1 MQGGLKMEID
11 TVNAISEYLD
21 KTNFF
26 NDQKK
31 LETMYYLMRGYT
43 YREIADKID
52 KQISFV
58 QRVMDFMR
66 NYKLLYWGRWSPD
79 VYKIGMK
86 KTIAFLSWGDRER
99 PEKENFKYT
108 TSVHLVHADE
118 PKTLVIYTYPNDHEN
133 KIVGEIGEEI
143 TPFYYSHTKFTVP
156 FIKQIDLHTEFFS
169 TYDSTKNDKSVI
181 DGTPSF
187 NAEKIYDDPLTVFIC
202 RCAEMIDELTPGVV
216 LERLKNDKDD
226 DPLNIT
232 YENVRSTLN
241 NMKENEV
248 IIPKNALY
256 FKPLS
261 YQTALIRIK
270 TNEIYRIMGSFNQFN
285 MLTRMALTHDP
296 NIYYFY
302 IQYPSH
308 QFPQV
313 MEILSELDPD
323 HKAYIETKFIMGDT
337 IWYKWALERYL
348 ESESTR

>member
-1 MQGGLKMEID
+1 MEID

-43 YREIADKID
+43 YREIADKIE

-66 NYKLLYWGRWSPD
+66 NYKLLYWGRWSPN

-86 KTIAFLSWGDRER
+86 KTIAFLSWEDRKR
-99 PEKENFKYT
+99 PEKENFYYT
-108 TSVHLVHADE
+108 TNVHLVHAEE
-118 PKTLVIYTYPNDHEN
+118 PKTLVIYTFPNDHESR
-133 KIVGEIGEEI
+133 IVGDIGEEI

-156 FIKQIDLHTEFFS
+156 FIKQIDLYKEFFS
-169 TYDSTKNDKSVI
+169 IFDSIKNDNTII

-187 NAEKIYDDPLTVFIC
+187 DIDEMYDDPLTVFIC
-202 RCAEMIDELTPGVV
+202 RCAEILDELNPGVI
-216 LERLKNDKDD
+216 LESLKKDKDY
-226 DPLNIT
+226 DPLQIA
-232 YENVRSTLN
+232 YENVRTTLN
-241 NMKENEV
+241 KMLKNNV
-248 IIPKNALY
+248 LFPRNALY
-256 FKPLS
+256 FKPVS
-261 YQTALIRIK
+261 YQAALIRIK
-270 TNEIYRIMGSFNQFN
+270 TNKIYRIMGSFNQFN
-285 MLTRMALTHDP
+285 MLTRMALTRDP

-308 QFPQV
+308 QFSQV
-313 MEILSELDPD
+313 MEILSELDSD

-348 ESESTR
+348 ESKSTK